1 MINSSLLKTKKPI
14 KHPQRLVALSPA
26 RHGPRLE
33 SQGDKT
39 ETLNRKTK
47 FSLPP
52 TSALPHQSV
61 RVKRSKGD
69 DGPPSS
75 DGRLTICFLFLFPA
89 FLFHLGFLGNF
100 FPPFADK
107 QSRAESFK
115 CHEDI
120 FIFSCSLI
128 NTGCEDNVVR
138 SDEYIASGFNIFTTR
153 RGCGKE

>member
-47 FSLPP
+47 FSPP
-52 TSALPHQSV
+52 P
-61 RVKRSKGD
+61 
-69 DGPPSS
+69 
-75 DGRLTICFLFLFPA
+75 RLLFLIKVWERNAQREMTDHRRATAGSQFVFSFCFLRFFFILA
-89 FLFHLGFLGNF
+89 SWAIF

-128 NTGCEDNVVR
+128 NRGCEDNVVR